1 MQPSRFIPDAEF
13 APAALGTRG
22 RITTS
27 IAAAMVLVALAVA
40 TVLLLAKRPAP
51 PWEVFIALGMVLP
64 AQAVIWYGTRVRCYR
79 LMEDELM
86 VERPFRMVRLP
97 LAGLKDA
104 THDRDAMRGAWKIRG
119 NKEGLGAI
127 SGRFWSK
134 RLGRFDAYLS
144 DREHAVVLRWPDRC
158 VVISPDQHSFFI
170 ETVRRRSGLSR

>member
-27 IAAAMVLVALAVA
+27 IVAATVLIALAVA

-51 PWEVFIALGMVLP
+51 PWQVFIAFGIALP
-64 AQAVIWYGTRVRCYR
+64 VQAVIWYGTRMRRYR
-79 LMEDELM
+79 LTEDALV
-86 VERPFRMVRLP
+86 VERPFRTVRLP
-97 LAGLKDA
+97 LAGLKEA

-119 NKEGLGAI
+119 NQGLGTI
-127 SGRFWSK
+127 TGRFWSK

-158 VVISPDQHSFFI
+158 VVISPEQHSFFI
-170 ETVRRRSGLSR
+170 ETVRRRAGLSR